1 MFALVI
7 QDGVAF
13 AHQKQKEA
21 TIVSGMSIEIDSK
34 DKAVIIAP
42 RSESRVLK
50 PLAIPISGAK
60 FLLDTLVVMIAGAE
74 AVAAKQPNKNKCS
87 ADF

>member
-1 MFALVI
+1 LFALVI

-42 RSESRVLK
+42 RSESRVLEA
-50 PLAIPISGAK
+50 LAVPTSGAK
-60 FLLDTLVVMIAGAE
+60 FPVDTLVVITAE
-74 AVAAKQPNKNKCS
+74 AEAIAAKRPNKQ
-87 ADF
+87 